1 MTRAPLAPTAPVIV
15 IDLQTGMFD
24 GVVDPPIHQAVRLAA
39 QARAVIDWARR
50 TGRKVAFVRHD
61 GAPTDWLAPGAGG
74 WPVWPALGQARAEPT
89 FQKSVGDAFSQPALA
104 DWVAGLGAD
113 EVILLGAQTD
123 ACVAATVKGALARG
137 LKVTVVAD
145 AHSTWDHG
153 GKTATEIISEHNGLF
168 AADGARVASVETLT
182 GGSGGDADIA
192 S

>member
-1 MTRAPLAPTAPVIV
+1 MTQAPLGPAAPVIV

-24 GVVDPPIHQAVRLAA
+24 GVVDPPIHEADRLVV

-74 WPVWPALGQARAEPT
+74 WPVWPALGQEPAEPT

-104 DWVAGLGAD
+104 EWVAGLGSD
-113 EVILLGAQTD
+113 EVVLLGAQTD

-145 AHSTWDHG
+145 AHSTWPYG
-153 GKTATEIISEHNGLF
+153 GKTAAEIIAEHNGLF
-168 AADGARVASVETLT
+168 AAAGARVVDTDALT
-182 GGSGGDADIA
+182 GR
-192 S
+192 